1 MAAYADDKP
10 VLLIKKFGAVASL
23 VLGLLLT
30 ATGLSGEYPALTMI
44 GALLLALGAI
54 LLVLKILRRNQGVQ

>member
-30 ATGLSGEYPALTMI
+30 ATGLNGGYPALTTI
-44 GALLLALGAI
+44 GALLLAVGAI
-54 LLVLKILRRNQGVQ
+54 LLVLKILRRNQDVQ

>member
-30 ATGLSGEYPALTMI
+30 ATGLNGGYPILTTI
-44 GALLLALGAI
+44 GVLLLALGAI
-54 LLVLKILRRNQGVQ
+54 LLVLKIVRRNRGGQ

>member
-10 VLLIKKFGAVASL
+10 VLLIKKFGAVAAL

-30 ATGLSGEYPALTMI
+30 ATGLSGDYGALTTI
-44 GALLLALGAI
+44 GVLLLAVGAI
-54 LLVLKILRRNQGVQ
+54 LIMRRNQGG